1 MTRAIGLFFPPAL
14 HRLPSRLLRVLA
26 LAAVPAWAALA
37 CSAAHAQ
44 FALAVSPPRFELNGK
59 PGERVRDV
67 IELTHSDV
75 RQGEYTFKTADWTLK
90 RDGSVDFTEELAPG
104 SCRPWVAIER
114 REVSI
119 AAGKPYRYRF
129 EVTPPPGT
137 PPMECRFAVLIEGK
151 ERTNAPGT
159 PVAMAA
165 RIGVIAYVAIG
176 EVQPVLD
183 IAGAVV
189 LKLEGKDRAVLRIRN
204 TGTAHGRLAGF
215 LNGTDASG
223 ARLEFQP
230 ATTPIMPGETR
241 DIALTATRPGDAET
255 AVEVRFPVTVTGSL
269 EWGKSGSFKV
279 NERFTQ

>member
-1 MTRAIGLFFPPAL
+1 MTRAIGPLL
-14 HRLPSRLLRVLA
+14 LSSRLLRALA
-26 LAAVPAWAALA
+26 LVAAPAWAAL
-37 CSAAHAQ
+37 SAIPAQAQ
-44 FALAVSPPRFELNGK
+44 FALAVSPPRLELTGK

-67 IELTHSDV
+67 IELTHSDA

-90 RDGSVDFTEELAPG
+90 PDGSVDFSDELAPG

-114 REVSI
+114 REISI

-137 PPMECRFAVLIEGK
+137 PPVECRFAVLIEGK

-165 RIGVIAYVAIG
+165 RIGVIAYVAVG
-176 EVQPVLD
+176 DVQPVLD
-183 IAGAVV
+183 IASTAV
-189 LKLEGKDRAVLRIRN
+189 KLVNGQNQPILRIRN

-241 DIALTATRPGDAET
+241 EIALTASKPGDADT
-255 AVEVRFPVTVTGSL
+255 AVAVRFPVTVTGSL

-279 NERFTQ
+279 NERFAQ

>member
-1 MTRAIGLFFPPAL
+1 MMRAIGFS
-14 HRLPSRLLRVLA
+14 SRLLRVLA
-26 LAAVPAWAALA
+26 LVAFPA
-37 CSAAHAQ
+37 SAAFVGTGAQAQ
-44 FALAVSPPRFELNGK
+44 FALAVSPPRFELSGK

-67 IELTHSDV
+67 IELSHSDA

-90 RDGSVDFTEELAPG
+90 PDGSVDFSDELAPG

-114 REVSI
+114 RELSI

-129 EVTPPPGT
+129 EVTPPAGT
-137 PPMECRFAVLIEGK
+137 PPVECRFAVLIEGK
-151 ERTNAPGT
+151 EHTNAPGT

-176 EVQPVLD
+176 DVQPVLD
-183 IAGAVV
+183 IAGTAVKTV
-189 LKLEGKDRAVLRIRN
+189 NGKDLPVLRIRN

-230 ATTPIMPGETR
+230 ATTPVMPGETR
-241 DIALTATRPGDAET
+241 EIALTATRPGDTDA
-255 AVEVRFPVTVTGSL
+255 AVTVRFPVTVTGSL

-279 NERFTQ
+279 NERFGQ

>member
-1 MTRAIGLFFPPAL
+1 MTRAI
-14 HRLPSRLLRVLA
+14 RLSSRLLRALA
-26 LAAVPAWAALA
+26 LVALPAWAALA
-37 CSAAHAQ
+37 GTGAQAQ
-44 FALAVSPPRFELNGK
+44 FALAVSPPRMELTGK

-67 IELTHSDV
+67 IELTHSDA

-90 RDGSVDFTEELAPG
+90 PDGSVDFSDELVPG

-114 REVSI
+114 RELSI

-129 EVTPPPGT
+129 EVTPPPDT

-151 ERTNAPGT
+151 ERTTAPGT

-176 EVQPVLD
+176 DVQPVLD
-183 IAGAVV
+183 IAGATVKTV
-189 LKLEGKDRAVLRIRN
+189 NGQSLPVLRIRN

-241 DIALTATRPGDAET
+241 DIALTATKPGDTDAT
-255 AVEVRFPVTVTGSL
+255 VAVRFPVTVTGSL
-269 EWGKSGSFKV
+269 EWGKSGSTKV
-279 NERFTQ
+279 NERFAQ

>member
-1 MTRAIGLFFPPAL
+1 MTRAIGLLF
-14 HRLPSRLLRVLA
+14 SSGLLRALA
-26 LAAVPAWAALA
+26 LLAIPAWAALA
-37 CSAAHAQ
+37 GTSAHAQ
-44 FALAVSPPRFELNGK
+44 FALAVSPPRLELTGK

-67 IELTHSDV
+67 IELTHSDA

-90 RDGSVDFTEELAPG
+90 PDGSVDFSDELVPG

-114 REVSI
+114 RELSI

-137 PPMECRFAVLIEGK
+137 PAMECRFAVLIEGK
-151 ERTNAPGT
+151 EHTTAPGT
-159 PVAMAA
+159 PMAMAA

-176 EVQPVLD
+176 DVQPVLD
-183 IAGAVV
+183 IAGTTVKTVNGQAQP
-189 LKLEGKDRAVLRIRN
+189 VLRVRN

-215 LNGTDASG
+215 LGGTDASG

-230 ATTPIMPGETR
+230 ATTPIMAGETR
-241 DIALTATRPGDAET
+241 DIALTATKPGDTDT
-255 AVEVRFPVTVTGSL
+255 AVAVRFPVTVTGSL

-279 NERFTQ
+279 NERFAQ